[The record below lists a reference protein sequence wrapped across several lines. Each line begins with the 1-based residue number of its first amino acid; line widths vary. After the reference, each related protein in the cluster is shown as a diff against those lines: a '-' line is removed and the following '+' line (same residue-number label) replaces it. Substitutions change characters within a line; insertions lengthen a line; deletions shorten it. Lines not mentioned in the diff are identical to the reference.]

1 MVGKSVLTEIILQPS
16 FLRVVCKWML
26 LITGVQLMSHN
37 SLSFSDLVAF
47 VHISPPCL
55 PWAADL
61 NYHCWQTSPL
71 FSHEFFLPVLRG
83 EKKKKKKAA
92 NHLLPALI
100 ASWLHSL
107 FWLKVQLLHGWFL
120 PRNCRTIARS
130 SIFCIRG
137 VTNQEETSDAVKHC
151 LWGKNLLEV
160 LYVWALMGLISLPV
174 RWGLYFVGVLVM
186 HYCVIFKSSLLCNQ
200 RVGCKSLYFMW
211 RHLLFRWVRHT
222 EEWWVI
228 SHE

>member
-1 MVGKSVLTEIILQPS
+1 MTWLLLFTSL
-16 FLRVVCKWML
+16 LRVCLGRQTW
-26 LITGVQLMSHN
+26 ITIADRPVPYSVM
-37 SLSFSDLVAF
+37 SFSCQ
-47 VHISPPCL
+47 S
-55 PWAADL
+55 W
-61 NYHCWQTSPL
+61 
-71 FSHEFFLPVLRG
+71 EG
-83 EKKKKKKAA
+83 KKKKKKRAA

>member
-16 FLRVVCKWML
+16 FLRVVCNWML

-47 VHISPPCL
+47 VHISPLCL

-61 NYHCWQTSPL
+61 NCRCWQASRL
-71 FSHEFFLPVLRG
+71 FSHEFFLPVLR
-83 EKKKKKKAA
+83 KKKRAA
-92 NHLLPALI
+92 NHLPSALI

-120 PRNCRTIARS
+120 PRNCRTIACS
-130 SIFCIRG
+130 SIFCTRG
-137 VTNQEETSDAVKHC
+137 VTNQEETSDTMKHC
-151 LWGKNLLEV
+151 LWGENLLEV
-160 LYVWALMGLISLPV
+160 LYVWALMGLISFPV

-186 HYCVIFKSSLLCNQ
+186 HYCVIFKSSLLCSQ

-211 RHLLFRWVRHT
+211 RCLLLFR
-222 EEWWVI
+222 
-228 SHE
+228 